1 MKNKFQKEKRSVIA
15 PGKDII
21 ASYAQEF
28 RRSLWSLM
36 DEGAQRIVV
45 DLTGVGMIDS
55 IGIGVLIFTQNAL
68 KKKGGGL
75 SVINASGDLFSLFTA
90 MRLDQHLEV
99 KVTA

>member
-1 MKNKFQKEKRSVIA
+1 MKDKRQKRKHNVIT
-15 PGKDII
+15 PGEDII
-21 ASYAQEF
+21 ASFAQEF

-36 DEGAQRIVV
+36 DEGIQRITV

-55 IGIGVLIFTQNAL
+55 IGIGVLISTQNAL

-75 SVINASGDLFSLFTA
+75 SIINASGDLFSLFTA

-99 KVTA
+99 KATA